1 MSTVPAIPAH
11 LQCFHK
17 HFTCLLVHVLRAP
30 IAEID
35 WISDSLREANSSSK
49 NWVAMRPNWE
59 ITEELKE
66 EGIPY
71 TYKNK

>member
-1 MSTVPAIPAH
+1 MVLCTLIDEGMNNNMLLKVNQHIYINQWYIVPAIPAH

-35 WISDSLREANSSSK
+35 
-49 NWVAMRPNWE
+49 
-59 ITEELKE
+59 
-66 EGIPY
+66 
-71 TYKNK
+71 